1 MVLTFGSFLALLAGG
16 APMVFVLGV
25 AGALTLA
32 LTTNVPMVVV
42 AQRLYGGVDSF
53 AIMAIPFFVLAG
65 LIMEKGGIARRM
77 VDLAAALV
85 GWMRGSLYQVSTVT
99 GTGLAAIS
107 GSGSADTAAIGAILV
122 PEMRRRR
129 YDVDYAAAIIAA
141 AGALAPI
148 IPPSI
153 IMIVVAMISNLS
165 VGAMFLGG
173 LVPGVIAA
181 AGILL
186 ANWLVARRDPRLAGE
201 RTPFSFA
208 TLRRTALAAIPALA
222 MPVIVVVGII
232 GGVVTP
238 TEASALAVAA
248 GLIISLLVYREMTLA
263 DLPDLLL
270 RAAGLSAT
278 VMIIIA
284 TASVY
289 SWLIAIQNVPA
300 LISGWFGDHAASQ
313 FAFILAINVLL
324 LVVGMFLESISA
336 ILILLPVLMPVA
348 LQLGLDPI
356 HVGVLVSINL
366 SIGLIT
372 PPYGICL
379 FVASTVA
386 ERPIGA
392 VSRRVWIPLIPLLAT
407 LLLISYAPGV
417 VLFLPRLLM

>member
-1 MVLTFGSFLALLAGG
+1 
-16 APMVFVLGV
+16 
-25 AGALTLA
+25 
-32 LTTNVPMVVV
+32 
-42 AQRLYGGVDSF
+42 
-53 AIMAIPFFVLAG
+53 
-65 LIMEKGGIARRM
+65 
-77 VDLAAALV
+77 
-85 GWMRGSLYQVSTVT
+85 
-99 GTGLAAIS
+99 
-107 GSGSADTAAIGAILV
+107 
-122 PEMRRRR
+122 
-129 YDVDYAAAIIAA
+129 
-141 AGALAPI
+141 
-148 IPPSI
+148 
-153 IMIVVAMISNLS
+153 MISNLS